1 MENTI
6 KKVDFIIV
14 GQGLA
19 GSILAFELMERGKTV
34 QFFDQNGSDTG
45 GGASR
50 IAAGIINPVTGWRI
64 VKTWKIDELL
74 PHAHDTY
81 TRMGAML
88 GDTFWQ
94 SRTIVRTIRNI
105 EEENQW
111 CLRASYSEN
120 KSYCKQDIFSQFFPK
135 KLQPFRGF
143 VDVIGAAQV
152 DVPKLMTAF
161 NSFLTNKNLI
171 STEKF
176 DFEAIKF
183 VDDKHVRYKNFE
195 AAKIIFCEGAG
206 AVDNPYF
213 QHLPFQLDKG
223 ELLLVK
229 IPDFPLLKIQ
239 KIFKNKM
246 SIVPLSDD
254 LFWVGATNEWHFEN
268 PKPSEHQRG
277 ELVSALENMLRI
289 PFEVVAHQAAVRPTV
304 RDRRP
309 LIGLHKTQPQLGIFN
324 GLGTKG
330 TSLAPYFASHFVA
343 HLLDGLALNPEIS
356 IERFDNMKNK
366 IKNL

>member
-34 QFFDQNGSDTG
+34 QIFDQNGSDTG

-81 TRMGAML
+81 MRIGAML
-88 GDTFWQ
+88 GGIFWQ
-94 SRTIVRTIRNI
+94 PRTIVRTIRNI

-120 KSYCKQDIFSQFFPK
+120 KSYCKQEVFPHFFPE

-143 VDVIGAAQV
+143 VDVVGAAQV
-152 DVPKLMTAF
+152 DVPNLMTAF
-161 NSFLTNKNLI
+161 NLFLANKNLI

-176 DFEAIKF
+176 YFDEIKF
-183 VDDKHVRYKNFE
+183 ADDNRVRYKNFE
-195 AAKIIFCEGAG
+195 ATKIIFCEGAG

-213 QHLPFQLDKG
+213 QYLPFVLDKG

-229 IPDFPLLKIQ
+229 IPDFPLLKFQ

-268 PKPSEHQRG
+268 SEPSEHQRV
-277 ELVSALENMLRI
+277 ELVSALENMLCV
-289 PFEVVAHQAAVRPTV
+289 PFEIVGHQAAVRPTV

-309 LIGLHKTQPQLGIFN
+309 LIGLLKMHPQIGIFN

-356 IERFDNMKNK
+356 IERFDNAKNK